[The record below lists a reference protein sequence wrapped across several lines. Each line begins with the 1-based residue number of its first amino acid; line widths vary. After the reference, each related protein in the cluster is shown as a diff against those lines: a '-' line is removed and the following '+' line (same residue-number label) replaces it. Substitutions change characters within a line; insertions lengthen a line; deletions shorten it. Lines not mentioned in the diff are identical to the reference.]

1 MAEAERYATELLA
14 RETAGPSLRNDALL
28 DVLFHARARDRLR
41 ARFARPRD
49 PAAQAE
55 LSEAQGEVIVEVITS
70 ALDELGLDAAQVFR
84 ARELIAAGLRAVE
97 PPPELAEFVASLG
110 AEDRTILRA
119 AIDAED
125 ARRAARSPA
134 RPAAAPRHDGP
145 IVADDYQPA
154 VTSRGSR
161 C

>member
-1 MAEAERYATELLA
+1 MAEAEHYATELLA
-14 RETAGPSLRNDALL
+14 RESAGRSLRSDALL
-28 DVLFHARARDRLR
+28 DVVFHARARERLR

-49 PAAQAE
+49 PAAEAT

-97 PPPELAEFVASLG
+97 PPPELAAFVASLG

-134 RPAAAPRHDGP
+134 VPAAAPRHDGTIMAP
-145 IVADDYQPA
+145 YQPPLA
-154 VTSRGSR
+154 SRAR
-161 C
+161 